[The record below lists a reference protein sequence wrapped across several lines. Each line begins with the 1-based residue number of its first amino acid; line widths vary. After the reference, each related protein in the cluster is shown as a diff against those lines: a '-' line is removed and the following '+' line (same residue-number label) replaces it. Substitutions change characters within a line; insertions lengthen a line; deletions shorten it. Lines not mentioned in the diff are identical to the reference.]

1 MNDSIIKPLPKAWRV
16 GGQEA
21 TDIEVREPTVRDLV
35 EAEKEANPALGPNA
49 FNVALACRTMV
60 RAGSFTGPFAPAHFN
75 AMGAR
80 SWYVVREA
88 MQEAEAL
95 GEAEPLPPV
104 LPA

>member
-1 MNDSIIKPLPKAWRV
+1 MPGTVIKQLKKAWKV
-16 GGQEA
+16 GGVDA
-21 TDIEVREPTVRDLV
+21 TEIEVREPTVQDLV

-49 FNVALACRTMV
+49 FNVALACRTLV
-60 RAGSFTGPFAPAHFN
+60 RAGEFIGPFVPGHFN

-95 GEAEPLPPV
+95 GEA
-104 LPA
+104 